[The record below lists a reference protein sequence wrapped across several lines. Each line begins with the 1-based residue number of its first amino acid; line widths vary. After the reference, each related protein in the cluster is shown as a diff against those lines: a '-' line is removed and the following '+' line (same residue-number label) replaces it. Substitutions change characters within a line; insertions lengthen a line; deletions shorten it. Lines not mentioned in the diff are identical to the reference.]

1 MHTVVDSMVDKARNK
16 MKTLE
21 PEPDF
26 RVLRGT
32 SVMAVMKRDASAF
45 HMLNAAQNFMSHGET
60 SGDVQEQEEASRSLN
75 YQLLIIMHADVEMR
89 PCRPIL
95 RIVSLPTPPN
105 TVLSR
110 IDSIPDGRDI
120 VVTCQLGDCNMIT
133 DTCLAL
139 TNKKILCVYALS
151 LTDAEANSTIN
162 NISQLNTLFTQNST
176 VLSERSNLALLP
188 VFLHKT
194 IQIGARCIS
203 DMKNYSTATD
213 CQIAIIA
220 IMESIDKSRS
230 LSVRVGR
237 LHPYLSTPENLH
249 EAISMFMRS
258 LDVSAFKNECFKFK
272 ET

>member
-1 MHTVVDSMVDKARNK
+1 MVDKARNN
-16 MKTLE
+16 MKTLD

-45 HMLNAAQNFMSHGET
+45 HMLNAAQNFMSRGET
-60 SGDVQEQEEASRSLN
+60 SVRVEEEEEEASRSQN
-75 YQLLIIMHADVEMR
+75 YQLIITMHADVEMR

-95 RIVSLPTPPN
+95 RIVSLPTEPN

-110 IDSIPDGRDI
+110 TDSIPNGKHM
-120 VVTCQLGDCNMIT
+120 VSTCQLGDCSTVT
-133 DTCLAL
+133 DTHLAT
-139 TNKKILCVYALS
+139 TNAKVLCVYALS
-151 LTDAEANSTIN
+151 LTDAEANSMIN
-162 NISQLNTLFTQNST
+162 KVSQLNTLFMQNNT
-176 VLSERSNLALLP
+176 VLSERSNIALLP
-188 VFLHKT
+188 VFFHKT

-203 DMKNYSTATD
+203 DMKNCSSATD

-230 LSVRVGR
+230 LSIRVGR

-249 EAISMFMRS
+249 EAISTFMRR
-258 LDVSAFKNECFKFK
+258 LDISAFKHECFKFADI
-272 ET
+272 